1 MVYFNMK
8 TRKET
13 NQMSRQMV
21 ERTYQK
27 NASKKRIKDLEEE
40 ILLRNKIIDRFIA
53 DLPVDYIKHYNAIQA
68 SEHSNLKKSKDVG

>member
-21 ERTYQK
+21 ERTYRQ

-40 ILLRNKIIDRFIA
+40 ILLKNKIIDRFIA
-53 DLPVDYIKHYNAIQA
+53 DLPVDYIKHYNNNPY
-68 SEHSNLKKSKDVG
+68 SN